1 MNIISEYIVRFFNLI
16 SPKQCVVCGCRLS
29 VTEDVICS
37 VCNCHLP
44 RTHFSKQPYD
54 NIMAKSF
61 WGRIRIERATAFFF
75 YEHHSEV
82 SHIIHSM
89 KYFDHPETGEL
100 MGRMLAEEA
109 GHDGFFESVDIIVPI
124 PLAKSRQRTRGFNQ
138 SEEIAR
144 GISEITHIPVCK
156 NAVKRKTFR
165 KSQTEMNRWQRLKNT
180 EDAFKLI
187 NGNAV
192 KGKHVLLVDDVVT
205 SGATVI
211 SCAQELAKCGD
222 VRFSVISLG
231 YSKS

>member
-1 MNIISEYIVRFFNLI
+1 
-16 SPKQCVVCGCRLS
+16 
-29 VTEDVICS
+29 
-37 VCNCHLP
+37 
-44 RTHFSKQPYD
+44 
-54 NIMAKSF
+54 MAKSF
-61 WGRIRIERATAFFF
+61 WGRIRIERATTLFF

-82 SHIIHSM
+82 SRIIHSM

-192 KGKHVLLVDDVVT
+192 RGKHVLLVDDVVT